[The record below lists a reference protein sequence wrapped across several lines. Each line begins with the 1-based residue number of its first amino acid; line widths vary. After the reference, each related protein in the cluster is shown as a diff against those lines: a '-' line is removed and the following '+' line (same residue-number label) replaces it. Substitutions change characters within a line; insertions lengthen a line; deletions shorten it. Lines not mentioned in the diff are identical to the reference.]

1 MENGNRNTQYQI
13 QKERIVRVPK
23 ASNIRLVVK
32 YGVTP
37 RPYNY
42 IIDLFVN
49 HKMIPEEE

>member
-42 IIDLFVN
+42 IIDYSGD
-49 HKMIPEEE
+49 